1 MMKDNYERIGALTGL
16 ASVLLVIVG
25 FVIVLPKPPA
35 PDASVIAY
43 SNFYKNH
50 TDEIR
55 ASVAIISVALGFY
68 VWFLGSLSAALR
80 AAMGNPRLPTV
91 AFGGGMVG
99 AMFFVITLTATA
111 TAAYRPGETSPE
123 LVRLL
128 SDIGYVV
135 AAPAA
140 AGFFVRLAATA
151 LVILRTT
158 LLPSWLGWVSLAGA
172 IANLGGVFVIFTTS
186 GALAADGVV
195 GLFLPI
201 VGFLVPIAALSV
213 VIAQKSSG
221 DTLGGKIGG
230 AVDRVTGQLPG

>member
-16 ASVLLVIVG
+16 VAVLLLIVG

-35 PDASVIAY
+35 PDATAIAY
-43 SNFYKNH
+43 GDFYKNH
-50 TDEIR
+50 TNEIR
-55 ASVAIISVALGFY
+55 ASVAILSVSLGFY
-68 VWFLGSLSAALR
+68 IWFLGSLSAALR
-80 AAMGNPRLPTV
+80 AAIGNPRLPTV

-99 AMFFVITLTATA
+99 AMFFVVALTATA

-140 AGFFVRLAATA
+140 AGFFVLLAATA

-172 IANLGGVFVIFTTS
+172 IANLGGMFVIFTTS
-186 GALAADGVV
+186 GVLGRRRRRP
-195 GLFLPI
+195 FLPI
-201 VGFLVPIAALSV
+201 AGLHGADRGAERRHRPEVEGRHTRREDRWRGRPRDRPAL
-213 VIAQKSSG
+213 
-221 DTLGGKIGG
+221 
-230 AVDRVTGQLPG
+230 